1 MKINWRKGKSE
12 NVNNHRK
19 SVGLVALL
27 STSHWQRKVAHSR
40 VLWHIL
46 RHKVVH
52 NFTVKLITVKLYIS
66 LGRQM
71 CISGIAMGYKKFSR
85 LTNITFNQVQYHGG
99 AHEQILKSYFAQGC
113 LDWKLCCSNGKL
125 KYFKVFKIFEGDF
138 GTRQKVV
145 RQW

>member
-27 STSHWQRKVAHSR
+27 STSHWLRKS
-40 VLWHIL
+40 HIL

-66 LGRQM
+66 LRRQM
-71 CISGIAMGYKKFSR
+71 CISGIAMGYQKFSR

-113 LDWKLCCSNGKL
+113 LGVTALDWKLCCSNGKL